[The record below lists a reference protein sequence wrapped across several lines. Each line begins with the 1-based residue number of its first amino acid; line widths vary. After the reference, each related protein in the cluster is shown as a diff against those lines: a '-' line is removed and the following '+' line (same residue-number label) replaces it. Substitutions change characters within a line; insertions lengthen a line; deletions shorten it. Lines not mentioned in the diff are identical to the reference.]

1 MHKYHDDTKFAQSII
16 RDFKKI
22 PCTLGNEAVFY
33 LSQDDKCRIPIGIPA
48 AHKQAPLIMSMK
60 IQIKLPDHDF
70 VIGTKHKL
78 IPSGTYA

>member
-1 MHKYHDDTKFAQSII
+1 M
-16 RDFKKI
+16 
-22 PCTLGNEAVFY
+22 
-33 LSQDDKCRIPIGIPA
+33 GIPA